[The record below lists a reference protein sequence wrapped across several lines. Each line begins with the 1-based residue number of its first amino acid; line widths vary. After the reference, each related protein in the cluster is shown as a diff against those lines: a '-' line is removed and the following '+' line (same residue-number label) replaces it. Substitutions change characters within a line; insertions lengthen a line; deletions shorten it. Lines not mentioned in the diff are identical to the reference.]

1 MWGIERP
8 GVTLQSGPMHIA
20 RLSGTRA
27 RIDGFAAWFGPF
39 FNFVLGLP
47 WRALAPIP
55 PKVGAPHPEEG
66 AIYSCGGATMSAQA
80 WIASGTPISYP
91 LLVLN
96 GLGSARIK
104 AELVDEK
111 RDE

>member
-55 PKVGAPHPEEG
+55 PPKKSARRTPKKGPFTRVGA
-66 AIYSCGGATMSAQA
+66 Q
-80 WIASGTPISYP
+80 
-91 LLVLN
+91 
-96 GLGSARIK
+96 R
-104 AELVDEK
+104 
-111 RDE
+111 

>member
-1 MWGIERP
+1 MVRP
-8 GVTLQSGPMHIA
+8 LLQLCFGFA
-20 RLSGTRA
+20 LA
-27 RIDGFAAWFGPF
+27 RIGTDS
-39 FNFVLGLP
+39 
-47 WRALAPIP
+47 P
-55 PKVGAPHPEEG
+55 PQKVGAPHPEEG